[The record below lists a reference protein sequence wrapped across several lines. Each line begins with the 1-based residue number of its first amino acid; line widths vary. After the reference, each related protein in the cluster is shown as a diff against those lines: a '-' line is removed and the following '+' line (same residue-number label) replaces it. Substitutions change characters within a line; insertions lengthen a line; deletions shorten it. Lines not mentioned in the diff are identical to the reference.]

1 MMLAKLV
8 PFALGVLVALTMLV
22 AYACVR
28 VGSDR
33 GREL

>member
-1 MMLAKLV
+1 MLAKL
-8 PFALGVLVALTMLV
+8 PLFALGMLMALTMLV

-33 GREL
+33 G

>member
-1 MMLAKLV
+1 MLAKLAL
-8 PFALGVLVALTMLV
+8 FALGMLMALTMLV

-33 GREL
+33 G

>member
-1 MMLAKLV
+1 MLAKLAL
-8 PFALGVLVALTMLV
+8 FALGMLMALTMLV

-33 GREL
+33 EHE

>member
-1 MMLAKLV
+1 MLAKLSL
-8 PFALGVLVALTMLV
+8 FALGMPMALTMLV

-33 GREL
+33 G

>member
-1 MMLAKLV
+1 MLAKLSL
-8 PFALGVLVALTMLV
+8 FALGMLMALTMLV

-33 GREL
+33 G